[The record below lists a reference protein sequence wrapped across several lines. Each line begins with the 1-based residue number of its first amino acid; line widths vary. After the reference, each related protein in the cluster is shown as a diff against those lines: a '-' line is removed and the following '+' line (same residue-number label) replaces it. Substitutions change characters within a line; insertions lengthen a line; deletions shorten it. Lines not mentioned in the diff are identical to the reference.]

1 MDKWLS
7 NPTAMKLVALALGL
21 ILWAVVHFDDSQP
34 APAVT
39 SSLETK
45 TFSTVK
51 VQPYGLNERSYVL
64 QGFDPP
70 TVKLTVRGTKSDL
83 LRATTEDYRVRVDLS
98 TVTEGEHTLTL
109 RAELPRGVD
118 LVSMTPDTVKVT
130 VEELQ
135 TKEFEV
141 EIATKGTPVQGY
153 KAGIPILRPTNRVH
167 VTLPSGELSRVVK
180 VAGTVSVE
188 GESKTIKSKSVKL
201 AAYDSAGNPIE
212 GAVLDPAVLEVDVPI
227 TNPYKTVPLQ
237 FKLLGHMPPGLSI
250 ASFKPDAEQ
259 VTVYGPQNVLDKVEF
274 VEADVQLAQL
284 TKSGKVTIK
293 LQGVDAITEYSPAEV
308 NVDIDVVLSSTR
320 SIQGLPVTIEGLGEG
335 LHAKIVDPSTEK
347 VDITVQGAPAMLDTL
362 QPGDVDVVADLSGR
376 GPGTYTV
383 PIVVN
388 SPRFI
393 DQAGG
398 NMSVTVEIASDEPVV
413 ATPDDGAGAGTGDG
427 TGAGAGSGA
436 GSGSGTGTGSADSG
450 SGTGGSNEAHRGG
463 TGTDAGAGSGSG
475 SGSGAGSES
484 AGGANNEESQA
495 PEE

>member
-1 MDKWLS
+1 MTAVDKWLS
-7 NPTAMKLVALALGL
+7 NPTAMKLVALALAL

-34 APAVT
+34 TPPVT

-45 TFSTVK
+45 TFSAVK

-64 QGFDPP
+64 QGFDPQ
-70 TVKLTVRGTKSDL
+70 TVKLTVRGTRSDL

-98 TVTEGEHTLTL
+98 TATEGEHTLTL
-109 RAELPRGVD
+109 KAELPRGVD

-141 EIATKGTPVQGY
+141 EIATKGTPAQGY

-188 GESKTIKSKSVKL
+188 GENKTIKSKSVKL
-201 AAYDSAGNPIE
+201 AAYDSGGNPIE
-212 GAVLDPAVLEVDVPI
+212 GALLDPAVLEVDVPI

-250 ASFKPDAEQ
+250 ASFKPNAEQ
-259 VTVYGPQNVLDKVEF
+259 VTIYGPQNVLDKIEF
-274 VEADVQLAQL
+274 VEADVQLGQL
-284 TKSGKVTIK
+284 TKSGKATIK
-293 LQGVDAITEYSPAEV
+293 LQGLDAITEYSPAEV
-308 NVDIDVVLSSTR
+308 NVDVDVVLSSTR

-335 LHAKIVDPSTEK
+335 LHARIVDPSTEK
-347 VDITVQGAPAMLDTL
+347 VDITVQGAPAMLDRL

-398 NMSVTVEIASDEPVV
+398 NMSVTVEIASDEPAI
-413 ATPDDGAGAGTGDG
+413 ATPNDGEGDG
-427 TGAGAGSGA
+427 TSGGTGAGSGA
-436 GSGSGTGTGSADSG
+436 GGGTGAADSG
-450 SGTGGSNEAHRGG
+450 SGTGGTDEAHRGG
-463 TGTDAGAGSGSG
+463 AGGEAGSGSG
-475 SGSGAGSES
+475 SGSGIGSES
-484 AGGANNEESQA
+484 AGGANNEEAQA